1 MNSITVLI
9 TTLLIAVVL
18 LWGLSR
24 IGVLSGSPKK
34 PLVYAVFLG
43 ALGLRFLLAWN
54 TAEFS
59 STISSF
65 YSFSMQLYE
74 NGLFSFYGSGSYA
87 EYPPAAALLFYV
99 TGALL
104 SFFHASYLS
113 GSCLLLLK
121 LPALLCDAV
130 AGILLYR
137 TACRMLS
144 GKQALLLSSL
154 YLFHP
159 AILLTSSVWG
169 QNDAVFTLMVVLMC
183 LFLTKGQ
190 LLPACIS
197 FSAGLL
203 FHPRTVIFAPLLLY
217 GFLEHVILQ
226 DFSWRK
232 LFYHLSSGACV
243 LFCTLLACT
252 PFGLDQVLSQYT
264 DALVTYPYAAVNACN
279 LWGLFGLNWVSQD
292 GRFLFFSYAQWSLL
306 LLVLI
311 VSASVLLFF
320 RLKKHPSRYFLTGAF
335 LMCFVF
341 LCSVRMHERYL
352 FPALLL
358 LLFAYAQ
365 KPAGSLLSCYVGFSC
380 VLYCNTAY
388 VLYAYNASTYNRLEP
403 LILLASAFMLLCTGF
418 FCRTLLRCERL
429 APFPSPV
436 LFSLPEP
443 PAPGTVRKK
452 QESASFC
459 RFLRRPVHSQ
469 VLPAFTRTD
478 LLLMLSITLVYAV
491 IALYDLGD
499 RNVPQSSYH
508 LMQGDTLTL
517 SFDEKT
523 SCDRMYWYLGN
534 YPNCRFLLET
544 QKIGEAGWQSDEEAF
559 GNSMEFS
566 MGSVFRWDSLS
577 LPEDTAALRLTCLSD
592 EAVLLELSFTD
603 KEGQTVMPVN
613 APDYTL
619 LFDESSL
626 RPDCISFRNGTYFD
640 EVYYTRTAYEF
651 LNGLDAYETTHPPL
665 GKCLIA
671 LGIRL
676 FGLSPFGWRVMGAL
690 FGILMLPFLYL
701 MGRSITKDRLLA
713 ALSCLL
719 LASDFMH
726 FTQTRIATIDVFVTF
741 FIILMYYFMYRYCQ
755 MSFYD
760 TPLHKTLLPLGI
772 SGIAMGLGIAC
783 KWTGIYAGA
792 GLAVLF
798 FSTLLRRYQEYRY
811 AKADSTGD
819 TDGISHAEIQKR
831 FIPYTR
837 RTIFFCLGFFVLIPA
852 CIYLLSYLPFRSG
865 DAGLL
870 ERMLANQQNMLGYH
884 SSLDATH
891 YYSSPWYE
899 WPLMIRPIFYY
910 SGVISDTLRQGISAF
925 GNPLIWW
932 VGIPAFFYTLY
943 LAVRKHERTA
953 AFLCIGYLAQYLPW
967 MLVPRLTFIYHYFPS
982 VPFVV
987 LMLVYCAADRKQH
1000 MSPERFRILV
1010 GLYAACVVGLFCLF
1024 YPVLSGQTVSLSFVE
1039 HVLRWMDSWVLVL

>member
-1 MNSITVLI
+1 MNTITVFI
-9 TTLLIAVVL
+9 TTLLTAVIL
-18 LWGLSR
+18 LWAMSR
-24 IGVLSGSPKK
+24 IRMLSGSSGKA
-34 PLVYAVFLG
+34 LVYAVFLG
-43 ALGLRFLLAWN
+43 ALGLRFFLAWN

-65 YSFSMQLYE
+65 YSWSVQIYE
-74 NGLFSFYGSGSYA
+74 NGLFSFYSSGSLA

-104 SFFHASYLS
+104 SFFHAAYLS
-113 GSCLLLLK
+113 GPCLLLLK
-121 LPALLCDAV
+121 LPSLLCDAA

-137 TACRMLS
+137 AACRTLS
-144 GKQALLLSSL
+144 GKQALLLSAL

-159 AILLTSSVWG
+159 AILLTSAVWG
-169 QNDAVFTLMVVLMC
+169 QNDAVFTLMVILMC
-183 LFLTKGQ
+183 IFLTRGQ
-190 LLPACIS
+190 MLPACIS
-197 FSAGLL
+197 FAAGIL
-203 FHPRTVIFAPLLLY
+203 FHPRAVMFAPLLLY
-217 GFLEHVILQ
+217 GFLEHVILH

-232 LFYHLSSGACV
+232 LFYHLSQGACV

-252 PFGLDQVLSQYT
+252 PFGLDQVFSQYT
-264 DALVTYPYAAVNACN
+264 DASAAYPYAAVNACN
-279 LWGLFGLNWVSQD
+279 LWGLFGLNWIPQD
-292 GRFLFFSYAQWSLL
+292 KHFLFFSYEQWGLL
-306 LLVLI
+306 FLI
-311 VSASVLLFF
+311 LTVSASVLLFL
-320 RLKKHPSRYFLTGAF
+320 RMRKHPARYFLTGAF

-365 KPAGSLLSCYVGFSC
+365 KPAGPLLYCYTGFSC
-380 VLYCNTAY
+380 ILFCNTAY
-388 VLYAYNASTYNRLEP
+388 VLYAYDASAYNRLEP
-403 LILLASAFMLLCTGF
+403 LIVLASAFMLLCAGF
-418 FCRTLLRCERL
+418 FCRVLLRYERL
-429 APFPSPV
+429 APFPAPV
-436 LFSLPEP
+436 LFSESGLP
-443 PAPGTVRKK
+443 AADSSRKK
-452 QESASFC
+452 QGNPASSSG
-459 RFLRRPVHSQ
+459 RFLRRPMHSQ
-469 VLPAFTRTD
+469 TLPVFTRTD
-478 LLLMLSITLVYAV
+478 LLLMLSITLIYAV

-499 RNVPQSSYH
+499 HDVPQSSYH
-508 LMQGDTLTL
+508 LTQRDTLTL
-517 SFDEKT
+517 TFDDRT

-534 YPNCRFLLET
+534 YPDCRFLMET
-544 QKIGEAGWQSDEEAF
+544 RKNGETVWQSEGEAS
-559 GNSMEFS
+559 EFS
-566 MGSVFRWDSLS
+566 AGSVFRWNTRS
-577 LPEDTAALRLTCLSD
+577 LPEGTEALRLTCLSD
-592 EAVLLELSFTD
+592 EAVLMELSFTD
-603 KEGQTVMPVN
+603 RDGQTVMPIN

-626 RPDCISFRNGTYFD
+626 RPDLISFRSGTYFD
-640 EVYYTRTAYEF
+640 EIYYTRTAYEY
-651 LNGLDAYETTHPPL
+651 LNGLETYETTHPPL

-676 FGLSPFGWRVMGAL
+676 FGLNPFGWRIMGAL

-719 LASDFMH
+719 LAFDFMH

-760 TPLHKTLLPLGI
+760 TPLSKTLLPLGF
-772 SGIAMGLGIAC
+772 SGIAMGLGVAC

-798 FSTLLRRYQEYRY
+798 FSALFRRYQEYRY
-811 AKADSTGD
+811 AKADSCGT
-819 TDGISHAEIQKR
+819 TDGIPHAEIIRR
-831 FIPYTR
+831 FAPYTR
-837 RTIFFCLGFFVLIPA
+837 RTILFCIGFFVLLPA

-865 DAGLL
+865 DAGLF

-884 SSLDATH
+884 SSLNATH
-891 YYSSPWYE
+891 YYSSAWYE

-910 SGVISDTLRQGISAF
+910 SGIVSDTLRQGISAF

-932 VGIPAFFYTLY
+932 AGIPAFFYTLY
-943 LAVRKHERTA
+943 LAVRKREGTA

-1000 MSPERFRILV
+1000 MSPERFRILI